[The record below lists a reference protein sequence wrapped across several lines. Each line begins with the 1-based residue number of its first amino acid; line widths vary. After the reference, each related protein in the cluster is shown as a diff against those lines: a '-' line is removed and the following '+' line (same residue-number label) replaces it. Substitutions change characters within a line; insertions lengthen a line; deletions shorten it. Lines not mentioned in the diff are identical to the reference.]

1 MILFIEYDAWKPKNR
16 LFLQKIE
23 FMASALKQRVKSTI
37 ALLLLPAVCWL
48 FVNAAINQ
56 HSHILHSGY
65 VITHAHPY
73 TADKSHT
80 SPFPSH
86 KHSSAGYFF
95 LSTVSNPAT
104 IFAAILAVLSLEL
117 FKTATIRFALIHK
130 SLQKQFNHHHSTR
143 GPPVY
148 LCF

>member
-1 MILFIEYDAWKPKNR
+1 MMLGNR
-16 LFLQKIE
+16 KIHYFCKKIE
-23 FMASALKQRVKSTI
+23 FVASALKQKVRSII

-48 FVNAAINQ
+48 FINAAINQ
-56 HSHILHSGY
+56 HSHVLHSGY

-80 SPFPSH
+80 SPFQSH

-104 IFAAILAVLSLEL
+104 IFAAILAALSLEL
-117 FKTATIRFALIHK
+117 FKTATVRFALIHK
-130 SLQKQFNHHHSTR
+130 SLQKQFNHHYSTR
-143 GPPVY
+143 GPPAN
-148 LCF
+148 LFF